1 MKANVLE
8 QGQDAFAVHSNAGKS
23 TQPAQR
29 EAGKSTRL
37 AQANNA
43 AE

>member
-8 QGQDAFAVHSNAGKS
+8 QGADAFAVHANTGKS
-23 TQPAQR
+23 TQPAQ
-29 EAGKSTRL
+29 
-37 AQANNA
+37 ANNA